1 MYKNI
6 KTNDDPTFSTQMGY
20 IFVNILL
27 SYITNIKWIL
37 RFYSYTVLK
46 SQEGC
51 YINPVLHDYNA
62 KMNVN
67 GIQYV
72 YIIFLYGLIKN
83 HHF

>member
-1 MYKNI
+1 MDI
-6 KTNDDPTFSTQMGY
+6 E
-20 IFVNILL
+20 ILQL
-27 SYITNIKWIL
+27 Y
-37 RFYSYTVLK
+37 RLK